1 MFVLK
6 IQKLEKLCRALQE
19 ERAVLYDKIK
29 EVRHSSANIPKIL
42 GGSTPDD
49 APNADGTDKSVP
61 PDELQENQEEDPALT
76 EDMTRLREEQAKLQE
91 FAASLLA
98 MPSDDD
104 EGEKKDLEE
113 DEEDVMASAFVHFKT
128 KPEVRKEDVSA
139 PEKAPQ
145 EDTVPAEP
153 TPEGTMSAVTEGV
166 QVQTHMDDTEPVPA
180 EPVPTPEEVQ
190 IDPQAGLKP
199 EAAEAKILAET
210 SEVEPVIPVK
220 EVIQAEPAQV
230 ADEAPTTS
238 ESTPPKVN
246 SATPAAPPSSESSKK
261 QTPKKK
267 KKRNAKNAS

>member
-29 EVRHSSANIPKIL
+29 EVRYSSANIPKIL
-42 GGSTPDD
+42 SSSNPDG
-49 APNADGTDKSVP
+49 ADKSVP
-61 PDELQENQEEDPALT
+61 PDELQEIQEEDPVLT

-98 MPSDDD
+98 TPSDDD
-104 EGEKKDLEE
+104 EEEKKDLEE
-113 DEEDVMASAFVHFKT
+113 DEEDVMASAFVQFKT
-128 KPEVRKEDVSA
+128 KPEVRKEDVSV

-145 EDTVPAEP
+145 EDVVPAEA
-153 TPEGTMSAVTEGV
+153 TPEETMSAVTEGV
-166 QVQTHMDDTEPVPA
+166 QVQTHMDDTEPEPA

-190 IDPQAGLKP
+190 LDPPPAGLKP

-210 SEVEPVIPVK
+210 SEVDPVI
-220 EVIQAEPAQV
+220 PAQV
-230 ADEAPTTS
+230 ADEAPPPS

-246 SATPAAPPSSESSKK
+246 SAPPSSESSKK
-261 QTPKKK
+261 QPPKKK
-267 KKRNAKNAS
+267 KKRNAKSAS